1 MYRLSVTRIWLPAL
15 TLYVTSLFYLLF
27 QGGKTSLMLFVMLNA
42 LILYLGLGRWSGIGR
57 VQGVRTIEFGDD
69 APYLSAGMRLR
80 VRLQIHVP
88 GYWPVP
94 YVIVRDALI
103 RSGADDWHIYEVS
116 FVPDYRRRGDI
127 YYETAP
133 LRRGSYRFGK
143 TECSTR
149 DIFGLFEHQGAF
161 AETTSFQVFP
171 RMIALKDW
179 QMLRRSHAGVYQHT
193 FTAKWARETTQID
206 GVREYIPGDRL
217 SRIHWNATART
228 GEWKSKEFEREA
240 LPRIVLVLD
249 CEKSAYRTAEQFELA
264 VSAAA
269 SLAELVAHRK
279 MPLGFVTTGKTP
291 GFFGADRTP
300 ASRDA
305 VMRHL
310 VDVEPDGTKPLGR
323 MMMEAST
330 KYGAGAQFVVISPQ
344 TGAALAD
351 AFASLE
357 AAKMIPSHLHIGTSA
372 EGDEERLGLLRWQR
386 FCQANQWDVVSITRL
401 EDLPSAIG
409 VASA

>member
-1 MYRLSVTRIWLPAL
+1 MGRLSVTRIWLPAL

-42 LILYLGLGRWSGIGR
+42 LILYLVLGRWSGIGR
-57 VQGVRTIEFGDD
+57 VQGTRVIESGDE
-69 APYLSAGMRLR
+69 ALQLQAGMRLR
-80 VRLQIHVP
+80 VRLSIHVP
-88 GYWPVP
+88 GFWPIP
-94 YVIVRDALI
+94 YVIVRDWLI
-103 RSGADDWHIYEVS
+103 RSGTDEWQVYEVS
-116 FVPDYRRRGDI
+116 FVPDYRHRGEI
-127 YYETAP
+127 VYETAP
-133 LRRGSYRFGK
+133 LRRGRYRFGR

-161 AETTSFQVFP
+161 SAAQEFQVFP
-171 RMIALKDW
+171 RMITLKDW
-179 QMLRRSHAGVYQHT
+179 RMLRRSQSGVYQHS
-193 FTAKWARETTQID
+193 FTARWARETTQID

-228 GEWKSKEFEREA
+228 GEWKSKEFEKEA

-249 CEKSAYRTAEQFELA
+249 CEKAAYRTSEAFELA

-279 MPLGFVTTGKTP
+279 MPLGLVTTGKRP
-291 GFFGADRTP
+291 GLFGADRMP
-300 ASRDA
+300 APRDA

-310 VDVEPDGTKPLGR
+310 VEVEADGIRPLGR
-323 MMMEAST
+323 MVVEASS
-330 KYGAGAQFVVISPQ
+330 KFGPGAQVVVISPQ
-344 TGAALAD
+344 TGEALAD

-357 AAKMIPSHLHIGTSA
+357 AARLIPSQIHIGSA
-372 EGDEERLGLLRWQR
+372 ADDEEARLSLIRWHHLSR
-386 FCQANQWDVVSITRL
+386 ANQWDVVSITRL

>member
-1 MYRLSVTRIWLPAL
+1 MNRLSFTRIWLPAL
-15 TLYVTSLFYLLF
+15 ALYVTSLFYLLF

-42 LILYLGLGRWSGIGR
+42 LIIYLGLGRWSGIGR
-57 VQGVRTIEFGDD
+57 VQGIRTIESGDT
-69 APYLSAGMRLR
+69 LSTMRAGMRLR

-88 GYWPVP
+88 GFWPIP
-94 YVIVRDALI
+94 YVIVRDPLI
-103 RSGADDWHIYEVS
+103 RSGADEWQVYEVS

-127 YYETAP
+127 LYETAP
-133 LRRGSYRFGK
+133 LRRGRYRFGK

-149 DIFGLFEHQGAF
+149 DIFGLFEHQGTF
-161 AETTSFQVFP
+161 AETREFQVFP

-179 QMLRRSHAGVYQHT
+179 QMLRRSQSGVYQHS
-193 FTAKWARETTQID
+193 FTSKWARETTQID

-240 LPRIVLVLD
+240 LPRIVLLLD
-249 CEKSAYRTAEQFELA
+249 CERTAYRSSEQFELA

-269 SLAELVAHRK
+269 SLAELVAHRG
-279 MPLGFVTTGKTP
+279 MPLGFVTTGKNP
-291 GFFGADRTP
+291 GLFGADRMP
-300 ASRDA
+300 ALRDD

-310 VDVEPDGTKPLGR
+310 VDVEPDGIHPLSR
-323 MMMEAST
+323 MILEASSRF
-330 KYGAGAQFVVISPQ
+330 GAGVQIVVVSPQ
-344 TGAALAD
+344 TGEALAD
-351 AFASLE
+351 AFDHLE
-357 AAKMIPSHLHIGTSA
+357 AGRVIPSHIHIGSA
-372 EGDEERLGLLRWQR
+372 AESDEERLGLLRWQR
-386 FCQANQWDVVSITRL
+386 LCQMKQWDFVSITRL